1 MKLLLGFFVAF
12 GIGVFCRLTRIP
24 SPAPQAI
31 LGSMLVVTMSIGYV
45 VTGRVVDRLKAQAIV
60 PPTSSSHS
68 QERKHASHPV
78 QPVR

>member
-31 LGSMLVVTMSIGYV
+31 LGSMLVVAMSVGYA
-45 VTGRVVDRLKAQAIV
+45 VTGQVMDRLKTQTIV
-60 PPTSSSHS
+60 PPTSSSNS
-68 QERKHASHPV
+68 QGSKHASHPV